1 VSDGG
6 AKFQAIPLGSEY
18 AGYTIDFYAAGT
30 SDDKEVWTAEDKT
43 GATFRITANT
53 LGIATFYG
61 DGDYKMVGLTSTGS
75 TLFTWPNV
83 KITSDT
89 ATMWE
94 GNSGTA
100 LPTATEANRNQLFAL
115 LDANNVLLGLYINQG
130 ATPTWKAIVTGL
142 GDTTSFTDLVGA
154 AGYTP
159 ATYQV
164 SFDATNINL
173 ERDFSLP
180 TDGTDASI
188 PLKQGITAWLALA
201 YPGVLRFPDR
211 RQITLSNPVSYN
223 FTASDG
229 RKKIIEGNG
238 CRIRNELALAGE
250 IALEFKMSGGT
261 TYVSKFEFND
271 LDFIQ
276 SDATNLSTCFRVA
289 GGDGW
294 MNNISMDNITVSG
307 FGDGIGIHIDNVG
320 ESSFTHLSAYGPYN
334 IDTTIVYYGTGIK
347 ISNTDTNS
355 AYVTNALSFHG
366 VRTNGG
372 AYGIDVPA
380 AQNDCMFYGLGIW
393 NAYYYGIR
401 IANGFSGTIDG
412 AHMENNFRSAG
423 ATPTGAH
430 LRINACSGEAVLKRI
445 TGSTVE
451 TVDSATGDVT
461 ASYYAY
467 YVMDVALVGATGFSN
482 TLTVL
487 GGANLTRK
495 TDKKYYYGNFT
506 TTAGSKAVIIGQKQ
520 NQVYDG
526 TAGVQAITGW
536 VTRTPY
542 NIPKSN
548 NIGNALTGTVAVEMD
563 NGGFHLGVLDDAAA
577 ITFANPTSGLY
588 GSLIPNGTPL
598 TIQIKQAGVTASTV
612 DFDTDY
618 AGGSAAGTALSSYS
632 SWTFRYNGGKWVLD
646 TETIGVY

>member
-1 VSDGG
+1 MSDGG
-6 AKFQAIPLGSEY
+6 AQFQVVPLGSDY
-18 AGYTIDFYAAGT
+18 AGFTINFYAAGT
-30 SDDKEVWTAEDKT
+30 STDKEVWTSEDKS
-43 GATFRITANT
+43 GATFVITANS

-61 DGDYKMVGLTSTGS
+61 DGDYKMVGLTSTGGS
-75 TLFTWPNV
+75 LFTWPNV

-261 TYVSKFEFND
+261 TSVSKFEFND
-271 LDFIQ
+271 LEFMQ
-276 SDATNLSTCFRVA
+276 SSATNLSTCFRVA

-307 FGDGIGIHIDNVG
+307 FGDGIGIHLDNIG
-320 ESSFTHLSAYGPYN
+320 ESSFSHMSAYGPYGGA
-334 IDTTIVYYGTGIK
+334 IKYYGTGIK
-347 ISNTDTNS
+347 ISNTDS
-355 AYVTNALSFHG
+355 SSLYVTNALSFHG

-380 AQNDCMFYGLGIW
+380 TQNDCMFYGLGIW

-430 LRINACSGEAVLKRI
+430 LRINDCSGEAVLKRI
-445 TGSTVE
+445 TGTTVYDG
-451 TVDSATGDVT
+451 TD
-461 ASYYAY
+461 SYYAY
-467 YVMDVALVGATGFSN
+467 YVMDVAVVGAAGFSN
-482 TLTVL
+482 TLTVI
-487 GGANLTRK
+487 GGSNLTKK
-495 TDKKYYYGNFT
+495 TDGKYYYGNFT
-506 TTAGSKAVIIGQKQ
+506 NADDSKVIIIGQKANQ
-520 NQVYDG
+520 NYDG
-526 TAGVQAITGW
+526 DDIVTVINGTTFMAPYQTRKSYLRSSIPTGD
-536 VTRTPY
+536 V
-542 NIPKSN
+542 S
-548 NIGNALTGTVAVEMD
+548 VELD
-563 NGGFHLGVLDDAAA
+563 NGNNQLLNSIDGD
-577 ITFANPTSGLY
+577 ITIKTPTSGYY
-588 GSLIPNGTPL
+588 GALIPNGTVLSFLVRQNGTGGFTVAFDPEY
-598 TIQIKQAGVTASTV
+598 KGVVSWTGGTPNY
-612 DFDTDY
+612 Y
-618 AGGSAAGTALSSYS
+618 AGYTFSYYGGI
-632 SWTFRYNGGKWVLD
+632 WTLEHFYENRNFV
-646 TETIGVY
+646 